1 MDLTRDK
8 KIERLNM
15 SFKEW
20 LENIRNGVEK
30 PFRKS
35 DEPKEF
41 NR

>member
-20 LENIRNGVEK
+20 LEDTNYKNFMYTDV
-30 PFRKS
+30 
-35 DEPKEF
+35 KESM
-41 NR
+41 NT